1 MTRGGDFMD
10 KSLLRDALRLLDR
23 TKPAPVEMALDED
36 SVREMIDLLHS
47 YPISYSRKLT
57 VLACSMLIYSAIKKH
72 LELTAKDERALS
84 LGILNGDYLF
94 GMYHRLAADRN
105 EWKLL
110 VHLSLFNKRMQL
122 ALVEG
127 RKSPKALLSV
137 LKKEIQSY
145 LDLYSA

>member
-1 MTRGGDFMD
+1 MD
-10 KSLLRDALRLLDR
+10 AILLRDALELLNR
-23 TKPAPVEMALDED
+23 EETAQVGVELDGETAKEI
-36 SVREMIDLLHS
+36 VELLQS

-57 VLACSMLIYSAIKKH
+57 VLACCMLIYSAINKH
-72 LELTAKDERALS
+72 VELSGKEDASLS
-84 LGILNGDYLF
+84 RGILNGDYLF
-94 GMYHRLAADRN
+94 GLYHRLAADRN

-137 LKKEIQSY
+137 LKSEIKSY
-145 LDLYSA
+145 LDLNSA